1 MSAMVPFLRKIPL
14 FIELDEQEL
23 ARLADITITRT
34 FRKNANVFMEG
45 DQRQAV
51 FFIQKGI
58 VKVYKIDPEGNE
70 QIVSF
75 LKEGDM
81 FPHTGFFDATLYP
94 ATAVIVE
101 AAELFVI
108 PIHAFEQL
116 MLGMPSIA
124 VKVMRVMG
132 LKIRELQARLQD
144 FVTQDVNRRIISF
157 LARMAREH
165 GQPDNGHIRI
175 DIPLTHQEFA
185 NMVGTTRETVNR
197 VMNQLRKDGI
207 LDMNRQSIVIHDM
220 ESLLQ
225 QYL

>member
-1 MSAMVPFLRKIPL
+1 MSAMIPFLKKIRL
-14 FIELDEQEL
+14 FGELDEQEL
-23 ARLADITITRT
+23 AKLAAITITRT

-45 DQRQAV
+45 DERQAV

-58 VKVYKIDPEGNE
+58 VKIYKIDAEGNE

-81 FPHTGFFDATLYP
+81 FPHTGFFDTTPYP
-94 ATAVIVE
+94 ATAVVVE

-108 PIHAFEQL
+108 PVHAFEQL
-116 MLGMPSIA
+116 MLDMPSIA

-132 LKIRELQARLQD
+132 HKIRELQAKLQE

-157 LARMAREH
+157 LIRLAREH
-165 GQPDNGHIRI
+165 GQPENGSIRI

-197 VMNQLRKDGI
+197 LMNQLKKDTI
-207 LDMNRQSIVIHDM
+207 IDMNRQGIVIRDM
-220 ESLLQ
+220 ESLQ
-225 QYL
+225 RQYV